1 MSCDEIEELLSD
13 LIDDELADGVRA
25 GVEAHI
31 AACDRCAKSYRAL
44 ERTVRF
50 VRANSR
56 PRLAP
61 HTPGGAYAN
70 FTRATADEA
79 YGRDPI
85 AVLVDSLG
93 ELIPERIDDVRRAL
107 RGQQED

>member
-1 MSCDEIEELLSD
+1 MTCDQIEELLSD
-13 LIDDELADGVRA
+13 LIDDELPAGARA

-31 AACDRCAKSYRAL
+31 ASCDRCARSYRAL

-61 HTPGGAYAN
+61 HTPGGIYAD
-70 FTRATADEA
+70 FTRAISDQS
-79 YGRDPI
+79 YGRDPVE
-85 AVLVDSLG
+85 VLVSGITDLMPEQSDNVDRMLG
-93 ELIPERIDDVRRAL
+93 RK
-107 RGQQED
+107 ED